1 MLRKII
7 VVLCMLGLLGF
18 SCTLLKK
25 SEPQEKTTVQSEETT
40 VQKEEEKLPDSLYTF
55 NIENLPEECSEQNEM
70 LCAVE
75 KAIKCTIDTNIKY
88 CQNLDLPRFIFMSE
102 QSVERPT
109 EISYKFTA
117 KKVLPN
123 NTVEIYTDSACNGK
137 WFGLCQGTII
147 YVLTPANATVKEWH
161 VKDIYA
167 IE

>member
-18 SCTLLKK
+18 SCSLLKK
-25 SEPQEKTTVQSEETT
+25 SEPQEKTDIQNEEVT

-55 NIENLPEECSEQNEM
+55 NIENLPQECAEQNEM

-75 KAIKCTIDTNIKY
+75 KAIKCTIDTNMKN
-88 CQNLDLPRFIFMSE
+88 CHELDLPKFIFMSD
-102 QSVERPT
+102 QSIERPT
-109 EISYKFTA
+109 EISYKFIN

-123 NTVEIYTDSACNGK
+123 NTVEIYTDSVCNAK
-137 WFGLCQGTII
+137 WFGLCQGTVI
-147 YVLTPANATVKEWH
+147 YVLVPANSTVKEWH